1 MISTRHVEDPVTRSP
16 VHLIRSILPLLLAGS
31 IPIHADAQS
40 VRGRLMDPDG
50 ETGLGSAMIV
60 LEDRDGNEMQRT
72 LSRSNGLFQL
82 DAPVPGSYRLRAE
95 RIGYATTYSDY
106 LDLAAGETI
115 TQNLVAAV
123 EVITLQGLVA
133 GGERRCTVRPEEG
146 LAVTRVWDEARKALS
161 AAAWTQERG
170 YYQYEMMNI
179 NRRLEPESRKV
190 LDEQRSYNRGYM
202 QAPYVSRPADSLVN
216 GGFARIT
223 ARESVYWAP
232 DAEVLLSDAF
242 LDTHCFNL
250 KTDAEEA
257 PGLIGLAFEP
267 VSGRR
272 LPDIG
277 GTLWLDLATS
287 RLERLDFT
295 YRNLDLP
302 RTILT
307 SGIGGTLEFEA
318 LPNGT
323 WIVNKWRI
331 HMPKAGMGT
340 NVLSGGG
347 TAILEEIIVQGGDVI
362 RVHGNEGTV
371 LESDLGGGIAGV
383 VRDTLRAGLP
393 NARVYVVGTGIET
406 FTDGEGK
413 FQLAGLDAGVYSVTF
428 SHPYLEPYAYT
439 PEPFEVEVLADTD
452 TPAQVSFTAPRAA
465 RIIRGLCSDVERPPA
480 LVSAGQEVSTGGI
493 LVGRVTDSGGDPVPN
508 AMVRILSNQYDVGG
522 PVLRMDRGGTVVST
536 NESGYYRACWMPVD
550 SPLNVA
556 VLDPD
561 KGDPSDV
568 DAAKLLTAE
577 QEVILSPVAPLGR
590 LDLRINPR

>member
-1 MISTRHVEDPVTRSP
+1 MH
-16 VHLIRSILPLLLAGS
+16 SILPLLLATS
-31 IPIHADAQS
+31 IPVHADAQS
-40 VRGRLMDPDG
+40 VRGRLLDPDG

-60 LEDRDGNEMQRT
+60 LEDSNGNEIERT
-72 LSRSNGLFQL
+72 LSRGNGLFQL
-82 DAPVPGSYRLRAE
+82 NAPAPGSYRLRAE
-95 RIGYATTYSDY
+95 RIGYATTLSDY
-106 LDLAAGETI
+106 FDLAAGETL

-123 EVITLQGLVA
+123 EVITLEGLVA
-133 GGERRCTVRPEEG
+133 GGERKCTVRPEEG

-170 YYQYEMMNI
+170 YYQYEMMSVT
-179 NRRLEPESRKV
+179 RRLEPEDLRV
-190 LDEQRSYNRGYM
+190 IDEQRSYNRAYT

-223 ARESVYWAP
+223 PRESLYWAP

-250 KTDAEEA
+250 KTDAEDA

-295 YRNLDLP
+295 YRHLNLP

-323 WIVNKWRI
+323 WIVNRWRLR
-331 HMPKAGMGT
+331 MPKAGMGT
-340 NVLSGGG
+340 NLISGGG

-393 NARVYVVGTGIET
+393 NARVFVVGTGIESL
-406 FTDGEGK
+406 TDGEGK
-413 FQLAGLDAGVYSVTF
+413 FQLAGLDPGVYSVTF

-452 TPAQVSFTAPRAA
+452 TPAQVSFTAPRVD
-465 RIIRGLCSDVERPPA
+465 RIIRGLCRDVERPESA
-480 LVSAGQEVSTGGI
+480 VSVGREISTNGI
-493 LVGRVTDSGGDPVPN
+493 LVGQVTDSGGNPVPN
-508 AMVRILSNQYDVGG
+508 AMVRILSSQFDVGG
-522 PVLRMDRGGTVVST
+522 AVLRTDRGGVIVST
-536 NESGYYRACWMPVD
+536 NDSGYYRACWMPVD
-550 SPLNVA
+550 SPLDVA

-561 KGDPSDV
+561 ETDPSDV
-568 DAAKLLTAE
+568 DAASLVTEE
-577 QEVILSPVAPLGR
+577 QEVILNPASPLGR
-590 LDLRINPR
+590 LDFRINPM

>member
-1 MISTRHVEDPVTRSP
+1 MKRPP
-16 VHLIRSILPLLLAGS
+16 VHVIHSVLPLLLAAS
-31 IPIHADAQS
+31 IPVQTAAQS
-40 VRGRLMDPDG
+40 VRGRLLDPDG
-50 ETGLGSAMIV
+50 RTGLGSAMIV
-60 LEDRDGNEMQRT
+60 LEDRNGNDVQRA
-72 LSRSNGLFQL
+72 LSRSSGLFQL
-82 DAPVPGSYRLRAE
+82 TAPAPGSYRLRAE
-95 RIGYATTYSDY
+95 RIGYATTRSDY
-106 LDLAAGETI
+106 FDLASGETI

-123 EVITLQGLVA
+123 EAITLQGIVA
-133 GGERRCTVRPEEG
+133 GGGERKCTVRPEEG

-161 AAAWTQERG
+161 AAAWTQESG

-179 NRRLEPESRKV
+179 RRRLEPDGRKI
-190 LDEQRSYNRGYM
+190 LGEERSYDRGYA

-223 ARESVYWAP
+223 PRESLYWAP

-250 KTDAEEA
+250 KTDAEDA

-307 SGIGGTLEFEA
+307 SGIGGSLEFEA

-331 HMPKAGMGT
+331 RMPKAGMGT
-340 NVLSGGG
+340 NLVSGGG
-347 TAILEEIIVQGGDVI
+347 TAILEEIVVQGGDVI

-383 VRDTLRAGLP
+383 VRDTMRAGLP
-393 NARVYVVGTGIET
+393 DARVYVVGTGIEA
-406 FTDGEGK
+406 FTDAEGK
-413 FQLAGLDAGVYSVTF
+413 FQLVGLDPGVYSVTF
-428 SHPYLEPYAYT
+428 SHAYLEPYAYT
-439 PEPFEVEVLADTD
+439 PEPFEVEVLPDTD
-452 TPAQVSFTAPRAA
+452 TPAQVSFTAPTVP
-465 RIIRGLCSDVERPPA
+465 RIVRGLCRDVEPPPSQA
-480 LVSAGQEVSTGGI
+480 SLGREVSASGI
-493 LVGRVTDSGGDPVPN
+493 LVGRVTDSGGDPVAG
-508 AMVRILSNQYDVGG
+508 AMVRILSSQFEVGG
-522 PVLRMDRGGTVVST
+522 PVLRTDRGGVVVST
-536 NESGYYRACWMPVD
+536 DDSGYYRACWMPVD
-550 SPLNVA
+550 SPLDVA

-561 KGDPSDV
+561 ETDPSDV
-568 DAAKLLTAE
+568 DAGRLLTEE
-577 QEVILSPVAPLGR
+577 QEIVLRPASPFGR
-590 LDLRINPR
+590 LDLRINPM

>member
-1 MISTRHVEDPVTRSP
+1 MRRPP
-16 VHLIRSILPLLLAGS
+16 VHLIRSILPLLLAAS
-31 IPIHADAQS
+31 IPVHAGAQS
-40 VRGRLMDPDG
+40 VRGRLLDPDG
-50 ETGLGSAMIV
+50 ATGLGSAMIV
-60 LEDRDGNEMQRT
+60 LVDGNGNEVGRT

-82 DAPVPGSYRLRAE
+82 NANTPGSYRLRAE
-95 RIGYATTYSDY
+95 RIGYATTLSDY
-106 LDLAAGETI
+106 FDLAAGETL
-115 TQNLVAAV
+115 TRNLVAAV
-123 EVITLQGLVA
+123 EVITLEGLVA
-133 GGERRCTVRPEEG
+133 GGERKCTVRPEEG

-179 NRRLEPESRKV
+179 VRRLEPERRTV
-190 LDEQRSYNRGYM
+190 IDEQRSYNRAYT

-216 GGFARIT
+216 DGFARIT
-223 ARESVYWAP
+223 ARESLYWAP
-232 DAEVLLSDAF
+232 DAEVLLSDVF

-250 KTDAEEA
+250 KTDVQDA

-277 GTLWLDLATS
+277 GTLWLDLTTS

-295 YRNLDLP
+295 YRNLNLP

-331 HMPKAGMGT
+331 RMPKAGMGT
-340 NVLSGGG
+340 NLISGGG

-393 NARVYVVGTGIET
+393 NARVFVVGTGIES
-406 FTDGEGK
+406 FTDAEGK
-413 FQLAGLDAGVYSVTF
+413 FQLAGLDPGVYSVTF

-452 TPAQVSFTAPRAA
+452 TPAQVSFAAPRVD
-465 RIIRGLCSDVERPPA
+465 RIIRGLCRDVERPEAAPS
-480 LVSAGQEVSTGGI
+480 VGREISTNGI
-493 LVGRVTDSGGDPVPN
+493 LVGRVTDSSGNPAPN
-508 AMVRILSNQYDVGG
+508 VMVRILSSQFDVGG
-522 PVLRMDRGGTVVST
+522 PVLRTDRGGVIVTT

-550 SPLNVA
+550 SPLDVA

-561 KGDPSDV
+561 ETDPSDV
-568 DAAKLLTAE
+568 DAARLVTEE
-577 QEVILSPVAPLGR
+577 QEVILRPASPLGR
-590 LDLRINPR
+590 LDLRINPM

>member
-1 MISTRHVEDPVTRSP
+1 MRRPP
-16 VHLIRSILPLLLAGS
+16 VHLIHSILPLLLAAS

-40 VRGRLMDPDG
+40 VRGRLLDPDG
-50 ETGLGSAMIV
+50 QTGLGSAMIV
-60 LEDRDGNEMQRT
+60 LEDRNGNEIERA
-72 LSRSNGLFQL
+72 LSRNTGLFQL
-82 DAPVPGSYRLRAE
+82 NAPAPGSYRLRAE
-95 RIGYATTYSDY
+95 RIGYATTLSDY
-106 LDLAAGETI
+106 FDLAAGETL

-123 EVITLQGLVA
+123 EVITLEGLVA
-133 GGERRCTVRPEEG
+133 GGGERKCTVRPEEG
-146 LAVTRVWDEARKALS
+146 LAVTRVWEEARKALS

-179 NRRLEPESRKV
+179 KRRLEPERRTV
-190 LDEQRSYNRGYM
+190 IDEERSYNRAYT

-223 ARESVYWAP
+223 PRESLYWAP

-250 KTDAEEA
+250 KTDAEDA

-272 LPDIG
+272 MPDIG
-277 GTLWLDLATS
+277 GTLWLDLTTS

-307 SGIGGTLEFEA
+307 SGIGGSLEFEA

-340 NVLSGGG
+340 NLISGGG
-347 TAILEEIIVQGGDVI
+347 TAILEEIVVQGGDVI

-393 NARVYVVGTGIET
+393 NARVFVVGTGIES
-406 FTDGEGK
+406 FTDADGK
-413 FQLAGLDAGVYSVTF
+413 FQLVALDPGVYSVTF

-452 TPAQVSFTAPRAA
+452 TPAQVSFTAPRVD
-465 RIIRGLCSDVERPPA
+465 RIIRGLCRDVERPEERMEGA
-480 LVSAGQEVSTGGI
+480 RSGF
-493 LVGRVTDSGGDPVPN
+493 LVGRVTDAAGAPVPN
-508 AMVRILSNQYDVGG
+508 ATVRILSNEFDMGG
-522 PVLRMDRGGTVVST
+522 SATGLNLQQTRGGMVVST
-536 NESGYYRACWMPVD
+536 NDSGYYRACWVPTD
-550 SPLNVA
+550 TRLEVA
-556 VLDPD
+556 VV
-561 KGDPSDV
+561 DV
-568 DAAKLLTAE
+568 GVETDARALVNAELLTE
-577 QEVILSPVAPLGR
+577 ELQVIVRRERQLGR
-590 LDLRINPR
+590 LDLEINPK